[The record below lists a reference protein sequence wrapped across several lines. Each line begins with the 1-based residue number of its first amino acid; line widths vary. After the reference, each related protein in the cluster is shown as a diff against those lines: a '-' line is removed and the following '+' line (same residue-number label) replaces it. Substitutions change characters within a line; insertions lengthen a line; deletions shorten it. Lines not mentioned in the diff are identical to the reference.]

1 MNVSQTRAWA
11 IHGSIWMGLMVGTHG
26 VHAANAPA
34 GAPVRVNAQ
43 TTLTSIRALPAGAQ
57 VELGNGAKVPAQRM
71 VAVADA
77 IRRAQSKPRSAST
90 SNFSK
95 TTASPALVL
104 RGGTHLPSVMARPDT
119 DVVQLPNGMKLT
131 VGDMKKLAELSPAL
145 KGRAMLP
152 QARGDLNGAAIRVT
166 SSADLSKL
174 RNAPDTTILENPN
187 GVRVTLGEL
196 RAHARAQRR

>member
-1 MNVSQTRAWA
+1 
-11 IHGSIWMGLMVGTHG
+11 
-26 VHAANAPA
+26 
-34 GAPVRVNAQ
+34 
-43 TTLTSIRALPAGAQ
+43 
-57 VELGNGAKVPAQRM
+57 
-71 VAVADA
+71 
-77 IRRAQSKPRSAST
+77 
-90 SNFSK
+90 
-95 TTASPALVL
+95 
-104 RGGTHLPSVMARPDT
+104 MARPDT